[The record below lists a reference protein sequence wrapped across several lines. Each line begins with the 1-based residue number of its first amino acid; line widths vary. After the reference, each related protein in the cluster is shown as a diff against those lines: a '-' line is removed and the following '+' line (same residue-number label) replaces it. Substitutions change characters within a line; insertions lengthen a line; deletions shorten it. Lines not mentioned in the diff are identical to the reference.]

1 MRLIIH
7 KQKKELIEQS
17 LEEIDAGEVFHAD
30 DVDNLFKQL
39 EK

>member
-1 MRLIIH
+1 MRVVDR

-30 DVDNLFKQL
+30 DVGNLNW
-39 EK
+39 